1 MGNGAEVRVGLRD
14 GRNIP
19 GRRNGMSQTGQQG
32 QRASEELQEFQDA
45 LGMGMVGAVRRGW
58 D

>member
-1 MGNGAEVRVGLRD
+1 
-14 GRNIP
+14 
-19 GRRNGMSQTGQQG
+19 MSQTGQQG

>member
-1 MGNGAEVRVGLRD
+1 
-14 GRNIP
+14 
-19 GRRNGMSQTGQQG
+19 MSQTGQQG

-45 LGMGMVGAVRRGW
+45 LGMGMVGAVWRGW